1 MTHYNGN
8 NKSVNG
14 ASIGAGAL
22 LLLILLYLGIFL
34 SVWAL
39 QPSRVLDCHGC
50 VDFGKVAGWSL
61 VPFAVVI
68 VLLLIAAALG
78 AEGYQQVAQKKNG
91 HDECHYPH
99 AVPGP
104 IKARCA

>member
-1 MTHYNGN
+1 MTQYNGN
-8 NKSVNG
+8 GNSVNG
-14 ASIGAGAL
+14 ASMGAGAL
-22 LLLILLYLGIFL
+22 LLLILFYLGIFIT
-34 SVWAL
+34 VWAL
-39 QPSRVLDCHGC
+39 QPSRVLDCDGC

-61 VPFAVVI
+61 VPFAVII

-91 HDECHYPH
+91 HGECGFPH